1 VSRSAQGCSTVCP
14 AVAVA
19 LCIEELGRLRAL
31 EQLPTPELLM
41 ERLQARDVDFP
52 LLSGVVAAY
61 LKTKGVCR

>member
-1 VSRSAQGCSTVCP
+1 
-14 AVAVA
+14 VAVA